1 MENIKRVN
9 LRHSIQK
16 NMKIYGLM
24 MACLLTLVAA
34 AQEKLEVKG
43 KAPDLYVLYVLSGSE
58 SLQTVSSQFGF
69 SVKKLSDYNRI
80 NINAS
85 AVLPKGTKIKIPLT
99 HDNLLQRQ
107 GENSAPVVHVIG
119 KGENIYRISK
129 IYYNVSMLSLREWNH
144 LTKDGVKPGQQLII
158 GYMVNAK
165 PLPVSG
171 TNPVVVKETPPA
183 ISQPV
188 QSTEE
193 AGKKNAAKKN
203 SATTSPVVKKDT
215 LATTVSLVQERKA
228 ESKDPEK
235 PVVKEAAVIHSDYVP
250 RDDDEGYFAAAYAE
264 HEKAQIQQFRSG
276 DVSTFKTISG
286 WTDRKFYVL
295 MNDVAPK
302 TIVRVSG
309 QGNKSICAMVLGPL
323 QETKGASGLLAR
335 ISNSAAAAL
344 GLVDQKFTVTITYFE

>member
-9 LRHSIQK
+9 LRYSIQK

-24 MACLLTLVAA
+24 MACLLALASS

-43 KAPDLYVLYVLSGSE
+43 KAPNLYVLYVLSGSE
-58 SLQTVSSQFGF
+58 TLQTVSSQFGF

-85 AVLPKGTKIKIPLT
+85 AILPKGTKIKIPLT

-107 GENSAPVVHVIG
+107 SENSAPVVHVIG

-129 IYYNVSMLSLREWNH
+129 IYYNVPMSSLREWNH
-144 LTKDGVKPGQQLII
+144 LTKDVVKLGQQLVI

-165 PLPVSG
+165 PLALSETHSVVAKEVSPV
-171 TNPVVVKETPPA
+171 
-183 ISQPV
+183 IQQPV
-188 QSTEE
+188 QQVEA
-193 AGKKNAAKKN
+193 AGKKNAGKKN
-203 SATTSPVVKKDT
+203 TAITSPVAKNDT
-215 LATTVSLVQERKA
+215 LPTTVTLVQEKKT
-228 ESKDPEK
+228 ESKDPVK
-235 PVVKEAAVIHSDYVP
+235 PAVKEEAILNSDYVP

-264 HEKAQIQQFRSG
+264 HEKAQVQQFRSG
-276 DVSTFKTISG
+276 DASTFKTISG

-302 TIVRVSG
+302 TIVRVTG
-309 QGNKSICAMVLGPL
+309 QGNRSICAMVLGPL
-323 QETKGASGLLAR
+323 QETKGASGLLVR

-344 GLVDQKFTVTITYFE
+344 GLVDQKFTVTVTYFE

>member
-1 MENIKRVN
+1 M
-9 LRHSIQK
+9 QK
-16 NMKIYGLM
+16 NMKIYGLIL
-24 MACLLTLVAA
+24 ACLVSLVAA

-43 KAPDLYVLYVLSGSE
+43 KAPNLYVLYVLGGSE
-58 SLQTVSSQFGF
+58 TLQTVSSQFGF

-85 AVLPKGTKIKIPLT
+85 SVLPKGTKIKIPLT

-107 GENSAPVVHVIG
+107 SENSAPVVHVIG

-129 IYYNVSMLSLREWNH
+129 VYYNVPMSSLRQWNH
-144 LTKDGVKPGQQLII
+144 LTKDVVKLGQQLII

-165 PLPVSG
+165 PQTVSE
-171 TNPVVVKETPPA
+171 TSTVVVKEISPA

-188 QSTEE
+188 QQAEE
-193 AGKKNAAKKN
+193 TGKKNPGKKN
-203 SATTSPVVKKDT
+203 IRTTSPVVKKDT
-215 LATTVSLVQERKA
+215 LSARVPLLVQEKKA
-228 ESKDPEK
+228 ESKGPAEQT
-235 PVVKEAAVIHSDYVP
+235 VKEEAVTHSDYVP
-250 RDDDEGYFAAAYAE
+250 RDDDEGYFAAAYTE

-276 DVSTFKTISG
+276 DASTFKTISG

-302 TIVRVSG
+302 TLVRITG

-323 QETKGASGLLAR
+323 QETRGAAGLLVR

-344 GLVDQKFTVTITYFE
+344 GLVDQKFTLTVTYFE

>member
-1 MENIKRVN
+1 
-9 LRHSIQK
+9 
-16 NMKIYGLM
+16 MKIYGLV
-24 MACLLTLVAA
+24 MACLLALVSA

-43 KAPDLYVLYVLSGSE
+43 KAPDLYVLYVLGGSE
-58 SLQTVSSQFGF
+58 TLQTVSNQFGF

-107 GENSAPVVHVIG
+107 SENSAPVVHTIG

-129 IYYNVSMLSLREWNH
+129 RYYNIPMSSLREWNH
-144 LTKDGVKPGQQLII
+144 LTKDVVKPGQQLVV

-165 PLPVSG
+165 PVTVTE
-171 TNPVVVKETPPA
+171 TNPVVVKETAPA

-188 QSTEE
+188 QQAEE
-193 AGKKNAAKKN
+193 AGKKNPGKKN
-203 SATTSPVVKKDT
+203 ITATSPVVKKDAE
-215 LATTVSLVQERKA
+215 ATTANLLQERKA
-228 ESKDPEK
+228 ESKDPVK
-235 PVVKEAAVIHSDYVP
+235 PGVKEEAVINSDYVP
-250 RDDDEGYFAAAYAE
+250 RDDDEGYFAAAYTE

-276 DVSTFKTISG
+276 DASTFKTISG

-302 TIVRVSG
+302 TIVRVTG

-323 QETKGASGLLAR
+323 QETKGASGLLVR

-344 GLVDQKFTVTITYFE
+344 GLVDQKFTVTVTYFE

>member
-16 NMKIYGLM
+16 NMKIYGLLL
-24 MACLLTLVAA
+24 ACLVTLVAA

-43 KAPDLYVLYVLSGSE
+43 KVPSLYVLYVLNGSE
-58 SLQTVSSQFGF
+58 TLQTVSSQFGF

-80 NINAS
+80 NINTS
-85 AVLPKGTKIKIPLT
+85 AVLPKGTKINIPLT

-107 GENSAPVVHVIG
+107 TENSAPVVHVIG

-129 IYYNVSMLSLREWNH
+129 LYYNVPMSSLREWNH
-144 LTKDGVKPGQQLII
+144 LTKDVVKPGQQLVI

-165 PLPVSG
+165 PHTVPE
-171 TNPVVVKETPPA
+171 TNPVVVKEISPA
-183 ISQPV
+183 IAQPV
-188 QSTEE
+188 QQTQETGKKSRE
-193 AGKKNAAKKN
+193 KKNAGI
-203 SATTSPVVKKDT
+203 TVPVVKKDAPVTSVT
-215 LATTVSLVQERKA
+215 LTQEKKA
-228 ESKDPEK
+228 ESKEPAE
-235 PVVKEAAVIHSDYVP
+235 PTVKEDAVIHSDYIP

-276 DVSTFKTISG
+276 DASTFKTISG

-302 TIVRVSG
+302 TLVRITG

-323 QETKGASGLLAR
+323 QETKGASGLLIR

-344 GLVDQKFTVTITYFE
+344 GLVDQKFTVTVTYFE

>member
-1 MENIKRVN
+1 MENIKRVD

-16 NMKIYGLM
+16 NMKIYGLLL
-24 MACLLTLVAA
+24 ACLVTLVSA

-43 KAPDLYVLYVLSGSE
+43 KTPNLYVLYVLNGSE
-58 SLQTVSSQFGF
+58 TLQTVSNQFGF

-107 GENSAPVVHVIG
+107 NENSAPVIHVIG

-129 IYYNVSMLSLREWNH
+129 LYYNVPMANLREWNH
-144 LTKDGVKPGQQLII
+144 LAKNVVKPGQQLII

-165 PLPVSG
+165 LVTETKPNVASDMTLAKPKPTSPAEETVKR
-171 TNPVVVKETPPA
+171 TTEKKNTLVVPPA
-183 ISQPV
+183 
-188 QSTEE
+188 
-193 AGKKNAAKKN
+193 
-203 SATTSPVVKKDT
+203 VKKDT
-215 LATTVSLVQERKA
+215 VVIPTTTVPVAPAETKA
-228 ESKDPEK
+228 PVK
-235 PVVKEAAVIHSDYVP
+235 PVVKEEAIVNSDYVP
-250 RDDDEGYFAAAYAE
+250 RDDDEGYFAAAYTE

-276 DVSTFKTISG
+276 DAATFKTISG

-295 MNDVAPK
+295 MNDIAPK
-302 TIVRVSG
+302 TIVRVTG

-323 QETKGASGLLAR
+323 QETRGASGLLAR

-344 GLVDQKFTVTITYFE
+344 GLADQKFTVTVTYFE